1 MSVKAN
7 FNKATLSHVT
17 LAKIGNPLRGESLKT
32 SKELCQFEEKDKEI
46 LTLAFLKPFRNLEPY
61 HFYHTSSLDLHEM
74 HCYADT
80 IFAQQERFL
89 TYSKKIARHLYDKTK
104 HPNIKSG
111 DLCIA
116 MIKGVQIDG
125 EVCDAI
131 SVVKSESLTPF
142 LEISDNDGDLQLT
155 THNGIYPDK
164 IDKGCLIVNTNKE
177 AGFIVYTFDKGGA
190 DTNFWVRDFLG
201 ARARKDDDFKTK
213 KYAEM
218 CVSFADEGLPEE
230 MPSEDKYRVANDAM
244 QYFAEKQKFDEK
256 DFEEEV
262 LKEPEI
268 VDKFKNYKEKYTD
281 EDGDPLSETFE
292 INKSLAKKAGTKI
305 KSNLRLDTGVVLK
318 FTPDFAERE
327 SEIMERGYDEKMEMK
342 YVKVYYN
349 EEV

>member
-32 SKELCQFEEKDKEI
+32 SKELCKFEDEDKEI

-61 HFYHTSSLDLHEM
+61 HFYHTSSLELHEM
-74 HCYADT
+74 HCYANT
-80 IFAQQERFL
+80 IFDQQERFL
-89 TYSKKIARHLYDKTK
+89 TYSRKIARHLYDKTK

-111 DLCIA
+111 DLCVA

-142 LEISDNDGDLQLT
+142 LEISDTDGDLQLT

-164 IDKGCLIVNTNKE
+164 IDKGCLIVNTGKE
-177 AGFIVYTFDKGGA
+177 AGYVVFTFDKGGA

-201 ARARKDDDFKTK
+201 ARARKDDSFKTK

-230 MPSEDKYRVANDAM
+230 MPSEEKYRVANDAM
-244 QYFAEKQKFDEK
+244 QYFAEKDKFDEK
-256 DFEEEV
+256 NFEEEV
-262 LKEPEI
+262 LKEPKI
-268 VDKFKNYKEKYTD
+268 VDKFKDYREKYKD
-281 EDGDPLSETFE
+281 EDGDPLADTFE
-292 INKSLAKKAGTKI
+292 INKQLAKKAGSKI

-327 SEIMERGYDEKMEMK
+327 SEIMERGFDEKMQMK
-342 YVKVYYN
+342 FIKVYYN
-349 EEV
+349 EEI

>member
-1 MSVKAN
+1 MSTKAN
-7 FNKATLSHVT
+7 FNKATLSSVT

-32 SKELCQFEEKDKEI
+32 SKDLCEFGEDDKDI
-46 LTLAFLKPFRNLEPY
+46 LTVAFLKPFKNLEPY
-61 HFYHTSSLDLHEM
+61 RFHHTSSLDLHEM
-74 HCYADT
+74 HCYANT
-80 IFAQQERFL
+80 IFDQKDRFL
-89 TYSKKIARHLYDKTK
+89 TYSRKIARHLYDKTK

-111 DLCIA
+111 DLCVA
-116 MIKGVQIDG
+116 FLEGVQIDG
-125 EVCDAI
+125 TPCDAI

-164 IDKGCLIVNTNKE
+164 IDKGCLIVNSEKE
-177 AGFIVYTFDKGGA
+177 AGYVVYTFDKGGA

-201 ARARKDDDFKTK
+201 ARALKDDSFKTK

-244 QYFAEKQKFDEK
+244 QFFAEKETFNEK
-256 DFEEEV
+256 NFEEEV
-262 LKEPEI
+262 LKEPVI
-268 VDKFKNYKEKYTD
+268 VEKFNDYKGKYTD
-281 EDGDPLSETFE
+281 EDGDPLAETFA
-292 INKSLAKKAGTKI
+292 INKQAAKKAGSKI

-327 SEIMERGYDEKMEMK
+327 SEIMERGFDEKMQMK